1 MKKMVTIFADKG
13 KILTNG
19 VDYGTTIS
27 LAEDETDEGYYE
39 ITQEEYKRM
48 LAEKNN
54 EEIDDE
60 IIEESC

>member
-1 MKKMVTIFADKG
+1 MKKMVTIFADEG

-39 ITQEEYKRM
+39 ITRQEYEEIVRSR
-48 LAEKNN
+48 N
-54 EEIDDE
+54 EENE
-60 IIEESC
+60 